1 MMRTGV
7 DSMGTQYATPG
18 ELVEGLQQ
26 RQEAARRRLHD
37 WFRAPLAK
45 LLEQIIRRHQL
56 PHATERLLVHAL
68 HLAETFLRT
77 RPAAEAGELSWN
89 AFRGMLLLQVARM
102 IAQPFGQPGGAVRA
116 LPLPESPAYESRSY
130 FQPYERIGEAWFGG
144 DWYGGVR
151 APDGSLW
158 VLVADVTGHGYHAY
172 LLASALPGLWEQC
185 WRSAR
190 ADWKPADCLRAMHQL
205 VESCLPD
212 GIYVECTLARFE
224 PDGSVTVG
232 PAGGSRLVLR
242 RQGSPLPELIKL
254 RGGWLGL
261 LPPGQGDEHRW
272 QLAPG
277 DELLLATDGLFD
289 QLSGADGSP
298 PDLAPLLKDSG
309 SLFDHLQGLL
319 RQSLAQIPQRDDI
332 TMLLLRRRS
341 AGEAVPLPTNGTGD
355 VPV

>member
-1 MMRTGV
+1 MRTGV

-26 RQEAARRRLHD
+26 RDEGARRRLHD
-37 WFRAPLAK
+37 WFSAPLAR
-45 LLEQIIRRHQL
+45 LLEQLVRRHRL
-56 PHATERLLVHAL
+56 PHAPERLLVHAL

-77 RPAAEAGELSWN
+77 RPDAEAGGLSWN
-89 AFRGMLLLQVARM
+89 AFRGMLLLQVARV
-102 IAQPFGQPGGAVRA
+102 IVQPFGQPGGALRS
-116 LPLPESPAYESRSY
+116 LPLPESTAYETRGY
-130 FQPYERIGEAWFGG
+130 FQPYERVGEAWFGG

-190 ADWKPADCLRAMHQL
+190 PDWQPADCLRAMHHL

-212 GIYVECTLARFE
+212 GIYVECTLARFD
-224 PDGSVTVG
+224 PDGGVTVG
-232 PAGGSRLVLR
+232 PAGGSRLVLCR
-242 RQGSPLPELIKL
+242 AGSSLPELIKL

-261 LPPGQGDEHRW
+261 LPPAQGDEHRW

-289 QLSGADGSP
+289 QLGGLDGSP
-298 PDLAPLLKDSG
+298 LELVPRLKTGS

-319 RQSLAQIPQRDDI
+319 HESLAKSAQRDDI
-332 TMLLLRRRS
+332 TMLLLRRRT
-341 AGEAVPLPTNGTGD
+341 AGAASPPPNGTGD